1 MRLRIGKYDIP
12 EHTLT
17 NVTFTL
23 GTSTVTFSGIA
34 HEDEA
39 RMIVPKLRE
48 LTMQVNRMSYEAVDN
63 IGLQTTGLGNLINL
77 RLEEITSDPNVIIF
91 SGEVV

>member
-23 GTSTVTFSGIA
+23 GTSAVTFSGIA
-34 HEDEA
+34 REDEA
-39 RMIVPKLRE
+39 REIVPKLRE
-48 LTMQVNRMSYEAVDN
+48 LAMQVNRMRYQAVDN
-63 IGLQTTGLGNLINL
+63 MGLHSTGLGNLINL
-77 RLEEITSDPNVIIF
+77 RLEEITSDPNVVIF